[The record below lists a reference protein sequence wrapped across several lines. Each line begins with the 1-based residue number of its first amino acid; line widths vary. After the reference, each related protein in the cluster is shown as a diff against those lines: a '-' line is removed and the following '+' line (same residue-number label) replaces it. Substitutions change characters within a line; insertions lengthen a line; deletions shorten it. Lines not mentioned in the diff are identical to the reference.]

1 MARGRKAA
9 KRTKFKMS
17 NGSGTVF
24 ELSGKRRKP
33 WTAKVTK
40 GWEITIDENGKPHK
54 KQILMYL
61 GFWKE
66 EHEAIAALEDYLKNP
81 YDENPNTITFKQL
94 YDIMFERKRLTLS
107 DSSIRR
113 YNACIKHLAPFHDVP
128 IVKIRTRHL
137 QDYFDGLIK
146 KEFKYSTLKPIKD
159 ICFMVF
165 EVAMQND
172 LVNKNYASYVDIGVK
187 EESKPKQIFTDEEI
201 DLLFKNRNRYG
212 VNIILILLYTGMRIQ
227 ELLDVE
233 TKNVDIENWCMI
245 GGNKTKA
252 GRNRLVPIH
261 SKIKDIVKE
270 IYDHDIECGNKYF
283 INNKNNAKMEYHNF
297 SKRIFHPIME
307 ELGMNHTIHETR
319 HTFITKM
326 DNADANVTSI
336 KRIVGHSTGN
346 DVTSNT
352 YTHKDLEQ
360 LRKAIEKI
368 K

>member
-1 MARGRKAA
+1 MTRGRKP
-9 KRTKFKMS
+9 KKKEKFKQC
-17 NGSGTVF
+17 NGNGAIIK
-24 ELSGKRRKP
+24 LSGNRRKP
-33 WTAKVTK
+33 WTARITK
-40 GWEITIDENGKPHK
+40 EWIIIIDSDGKPHK
-54 KQILMYL
+54 KQIYRYL
-61 GFWKE
+61 GYWKE
-66 EHEAIAALEDYLKNP
+66 EHEAIVALENYLADP
-81 YDENPNTITFKQL
+81 YDEDPNTITFKQL
-94 YDIMFERKRLTLS
+94 YDVMFERKKSTLS

-113 YNACIKHLAPFHDVP
+113 YNACIKHLTPFHDVP

-165 EVAMQND
+165 EIAMQND
-172 LVNKNYASYVDIGVK
+172 LVNKNYASYVDIGIK

-212 VNIILILLYTGMRIQ
+212 VNIILILLYSGMRIQ
-227 ELLDVE
+227 ELLDVKTE
-233 TKNVDIENWCMI
+233 NVDIKNWSMK

-252 GRNRLVPIH
+252 GRNRLIPIH
-261 SKIKDIVKE
+261 SKIKNIVKE
-270 IYDHDIECGNKYF
+270 IYDHDIECGNTYF

-307 ELGMNHTIHETR
+307 ELGMNHKIHETR

-326 DNADANVTSI
+326 DNADANATSI
-336 KRIVGHSTGN
+336 KRIVGHSTGK
-346 DVTSNT
+346 DVTAGT